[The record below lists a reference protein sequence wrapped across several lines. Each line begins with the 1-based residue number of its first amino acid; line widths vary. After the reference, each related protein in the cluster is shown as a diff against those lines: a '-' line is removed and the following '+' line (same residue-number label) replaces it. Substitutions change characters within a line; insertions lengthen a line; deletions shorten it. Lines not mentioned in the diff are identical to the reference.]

1 MKLSRK
7 CLFLAVLASGASC
20 VDRNNSDDTDPGDV
34 GQIRLRLV
42 QTPPEVNCVQL
53 TVRGARVARRLLPAD
68 TPGTDTLLLEGLPL
82 GPVSVVSEAFSEL
95 CNNIVGRVPLWVTE
109 PVMANIKVTPP
120 IEIDLVF
127 HRNGRAEV
135 VLTFQDEPDGG
146 MAPEPVVLFNSFT
159 ILGPNNVYEYRA
171 AVGIPTP
178 IPPPPTSGN
187 FVLAAT
193 SNPPLPPDDA
203 CNPLPP
209 GSLTGRVALV
219 HRGVCTFATKA
230 QNVADAGGVAM
241 VVENNIA
248 DQILITVNATG
259 SPIPVVFITKE
270 SGDDIR
276 ANGLPAVLQWN
287 PPATVVR

>member
-1 MKLSRK
+1 
-7 CLFLAVLASGASC
+7 LFAAVMMSATSC
-20 VDRNNSDDTDPGDV
+20 VDGNNTDANNAGDV

-42 QTPPEVNCVQL
+42 QAPPEVNCVRL
-53 TVRGARVARRLLPAD
+53 TVRGARVAERQLPTS

-82 GPVSVVSEAFSEL
+82 GPVSVVAEAFAEACGNL
-95 CNNIVGRVPLWVTE
+95 TGRTPLWVTE
-109 PVMANIKVTPP
+109 PVLANIKVTPP
-120 IEIDLVF
+120 VEIDLVF

-159 ILGPNNVYEYRA
+159 ILGMNNVYEYRA
-171 AVGIPTP
+171 GIGVGTP
-178 IPPPPTSGN
+178 IPAPPTSGN

-219 HRGVCTFATKA
+219 QRGICTFATKA
-230 QNVADAGGVAM
+230 QNVFDAGGVAM
-241 VVENNIA
+241 VVHNNIPN
-248 DQILITVNATG
+248 QILMTINATG

-276 ANGLPAVLQWN
+276 ANGLPAILQWN
-287 PPATVVR
+287 PAATVVR